1 MSTPSAV
8 NDLLEQLQKELPAA
22 FGRKFICGALPG
34 LITPGGLANADS
46 AGLGPRRVRSGKVCL
61 YSRADFLDWLEKRL
75 SPATSEVEEGVSHD
89 V

>member
-1 MSTPSAV
+1 MSTQSAV
-8 NDLLEQLQKELPAA
+8 NDLLEQLEKELPPA

-46 AGLGPRRVRSGKVCL
+46 SGLGPRRVRSGKICL
-61 YSRADFLDWLEKRL
+61 YSRADFLDWLGKRL
-75 SPATSEVEEGVSHD
+75 TAVSDEGVN